1 MSILFRIV
9 SSLNHFQLPVFM
21 LSKVIE
27 TILRQF
33 LGFYCLS
40 KLRIWLNHDAFF
52 MSLLFRI
59 VSSLNHFQLHLFML
73 SKLNNTQLRKFLG
86 FYILS
91 KLRIWLNHD
100 AFFISILFRIVS
112 SLNHFQLPLFML
124 SNVNNTQL
132 RKFLGFYILSKLRI
146 WLNHDAF
153 FMSILFR
160 IVSNLNH
167 FQLPLFMLSKVNE
180 TFFRQFLGLNTLL
193 QLRIWLN
200 HDAFFNSILFRIVSS
215 MNHFQ
220 LHPFM
225 LSKVNEKIL
234 GQFLGIYCLSKLRIW
249 LNHDAFFM
257 SLLFRIVSS
266 LNHFQIPL
274 FMLSNVNNTQLRKF
288 LGFYCLSKLRIWL
301 NHDAFFMS
309 LLFRIVSSLNHFQ
322 LPLFM
327 LSNVNNTQLRKFLGF
342 YCLSKLRIWLNHDA
356 FFMSL
361 LFMIV
366 SSLNHF
372 QLPLFMLTKV
382 NETFLRQFL
391 GLNTLL
397 QLRIWLNHDAFFMSL
412 LFRIVS
418 SLNHFQLP
426 VFMLRKVNETI
437 LRQFLGFYCLSKLRI
452 WLNHDAF
459 FMSILFRIVSS
470 LNHFQIPLFM
480 LSNVNIT
487 QLRKFLG
494 FYCLSKLRI
503 WLNHD
508 AFFMSILFRIVSSL
522 NHFQLPLF
530 MLTKVNETFLRQFLG
545 LNTLL
550 QLRIWLNHD
559 AFFMSILF
567 RIVSSLNHFQ
577 LPLFMLSNVNN
588 TQLRKFLGFYC
599 LSKLRIWLNHDA
611 FFISILFRI
620 VSSLNHFQLP
630 LFMLSNVNNTQLR
643 KFLGFYILSKLRIWL
658 NHDAFFMSIL
668 FRIVS
673 NLNHFQLPLFMLS
686 KVNETFFRQFLGL
699 NTLLQLRIW
708 LNHDAFFM
716 SILFRIVSSLNHFQL
731 PLFMLSNVN
740 NTQLR
745 KFLGFYCLSKLR
757 IWLNHDAFF
766 MSLLFMIVSSLNHFQ
781 LPLFMLSYVNNMLLR
796 SFQASIVYQSLE
808 YG

>member
-1 MSILFRIV
+1 MSILFRIVSSLNHFQLPLFMLSNVNNTQLRKFLGFYILSKLRIWLNHDAFFMSLSFRIV

-59 VSSLNHFQLHLFML
+59 VSSLNHFQLPVFMLRKVNETILRQFPGLYCLSKLRIWLNHDAFFMSILFRIVSSLNHFQLPLFMSTNVNNTQLRKFLGFYCLSKLRIWLNHDAFYMSILFRIVSSLNHFQLHLFML
-73 SKLNNTQLRKFLG
+73 SKVNNTQLRKFLG

-100 AFFISILFRIVS
+100 AFFMSILFRIVSSLNHFQLHLFMLSNVNETILRQFLGFYCLSKLRIWLNHDAFFMSILFRIVSSLNHFQLHLFMLSNVNETILRQFLGFYCLSKLRIWLNHDAFFMSILFRIVS

-266 LNHFQIPL
+266 LNHFQ
-274 FMLSNVNNTQLRKF
+274 
-288 LGFYCLSKLRIWL
+288 
-301 NHDAFFMS
+301 
-309 LLFRIVSSLNHFQ
+309 
-322 LPLFM
+322 
-327 LSNVNNTQLRKFLGF
+327 
-342 YCLSKLRIWLNHDA
+342 
-356 FFMSL
+356 
-361 LFMIV
+361 
-366 SSLNHF
+366 
-372 QLPLFMLTKV
+372 
-382 NETFLRQFL
+382 
-391 GLNTLL
+391 
-397 QLRIWLNHDAFFMSL
+397 
-412 LFRIVS
+412 
-418 SLNHFQLP
+418 
-426 VFMLRKVNETI
+426 
-437 LRQFLGFYCLSKLRI
+437 
-452 WLNHDAF
+452 
-459 FMSILFRIVSS
+459 
-470 LNHFQIPLFM
+470 
-480 LSNVNIT
+480 
-487 QLRKFLG
+487 
-494 FYCLSKLRI
+494 
-503 WLNHD
+503 
-508 AFFMSILFRIVSSL
+508 
-522 NHFQLPLF
+522 
-530 MLTKVNETFLRQFLG
+530 
-545 LNTLL
+545 
-550 QLRIWLNHD
+550 
-559 AFFMSILF
+559 
-567 RIVSSLNHFQ
+567 
-577 LPLFMLSNVNN
+577 
-588 TQLRKFLGFYC
+588 
-599 LSKLRIWLNHDA
+599 
-611 FFISILFRI
+611 
-620 VSSLNHFQLP
+620 
-630 LFMLSNVNNTQLR
+630 
-643 KFLGFYILSKLRIWL
+643 
-658 NHDAFFMSIL
+658 
-668 FRIVS
+668 
-673 NLNHFQLPLFMLS
+673 
-686 KVNETFFRQFLGL
+686 
-699 NTLLQLRIW
+699 
-708 LNHDAFFM
+708 
-716 SILFRIVSSLNHFQL
+716 
-731 PLFMLSNVN
+731 
-740 NTQLR
+740 
-745 KFLGFYCLSKLR
+745 
-757 IWLNHDAFF
+757 
-766 MSLLFMIVSSLNHFQ
+766 

-796 SFQASIVYQSLE
+796 SFQASFVYQSLE